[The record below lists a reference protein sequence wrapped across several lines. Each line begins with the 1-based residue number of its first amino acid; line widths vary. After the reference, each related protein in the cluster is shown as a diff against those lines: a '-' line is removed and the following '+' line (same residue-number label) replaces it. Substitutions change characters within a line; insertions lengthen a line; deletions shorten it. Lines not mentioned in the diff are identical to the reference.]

1 LIITVDTAVAH
12 LAGALGKPFWLINRY
27 NTCWRW
33 LLDRD
38 DSPWYPT
45 ARLFRQ
51 DPTRN
56 WDSVI
61 ARIHAALLDTVTGAP
76 NASSSYV
83 EGLFAEA
90 SALHQSGQLTKAEK
104 IYRQIVAAQPDHF
117 DSLHLLGVI
126 FHQRGH
132 HEQAVEQ
139 IQLALRINPQHCFA
153 LSNLGVAL
161 SALRRWEEA
170 LAAFDRA
177 IVLQPDD
184 PVTHSNRGVT
194 LQQLKRLEESLA
206 SLDRAL
212 GLRPEYAEALYNRG
226 VTLQELKRFDEAVSS
241 YDRALALRP
250 DYAEALS
257 NRGLTLHQLKRYE
270 EALASYDRALALRPD
285 YAEAFY
291 NRGRTLRQLR
301 RYEDALAGFDRAL
314 ALQPDYVEV
323 LMNRGNTLLELQR
336 LDDALVNYDKV
347 IVLSPHSVEAFSNRG
362 NTLHA
367 MQRFG
372 EALTSYDRALALRPD
387 YAEVLYNRGRT
398 LQQLQRYEEALKDYD
413 RALALQPNYAEAL
426 MDRGNTLHE
435 LQRFDEALASYD
447 KAIVAKPDYVE
458 AYYNRGVVLG
468 KVGRRS
474 EAVADF
480 ERTLALDPDFGEARF
495 ALCMAQ
501 LPILY
506 RDQAELAE
514 RRAAYQHYL
523 EALCNDVDQRKVTID
538 WARAIG
544 SNQPFFLAYQG
555 HNDRDL
561 QSRYGSLLC
570 RIMAERYPQA
580 ALSPPPRADEPVRI
594 GIVSGFFYQHS
605 NWKIPILGWLKQID
619 RRQFR
624 VFGYHTGIREDAA
637 TKQALALCD
646 RFVRGPLSIEDWR
659 QTIVDDAPHV
669 LIYPEVGMNPVS
681 VALAAQRLAAIQCNS
696 WGHPETSGL
705 PTLDYFLS
713 SELMEPL
720 GAQQHY
726 TEKVVLLPNLSIYYE
741 PFAPAPVSLNRTD
754 LRLRSSAT
762 IYWCG
767 QSLFKY
773 LPQFDQ
779 IFPRIAREVGD
790 CQFVF
795 IEYQNGRYVT
805 ELFRTRL
812 DKAFAALGLRAAD
825 YCVFWPRLD
834 GNRFITAIGQCDIM
848 LDSIGWSGCN
858 TTLESLHYDLPIV
871 TMTAPLMRGRHTMAI
886 LKRMGVEETITESVE
901 DYVATAVG
909 LARDKTRRQAI
920 KSQIAANKHQ
930 IYRDPAPIAAL
941 QEFLNT
947 AARQRSMAN

>member
-1 LIITVDTAVAH
+1 MSQIVSGTDNGNSENLSATGLSKLPPSFVA
-12 LAGALGKPFWLINRY
+12 
-27 NTCWRW
+27 
-33 LLDRD
+33 
-38 DSPWYPT
+38 
-45 ARLFRQ
+45 
-51 DPTRN
+51 
-56 WDSVI
+56 
-61 ARIHAALLDTVTGAP
+61 
-76 NASSSYV
+76 
-83 EGLFAEA
+83 ELFAKALAVHQAGRLAEA
-90 SALHQSGQLTKAEK
+90 EN
-104 IYRQIVAAQPDHF
+104 IYKQILSAQPDHF

-126 FHQRGH
+126 FHQSGDH
-132 HEQAVEQ
+132 TEAVRQ
-139 IQLALRINPQHCFA
+139 IDLALKKKPNSSIA
-153 LSNLGVAL
+153 LNSRGVAL
-161 SALRRWEEA
+161 
-170 LAAFDRA
+170 
-177 IVLQPDD
+177 
-184 PVTHSNRGVT
+184 
-194 LQQLKRLEESLA
+194 K
-206 SLDRAL
+206 
-212 GLRPEYAEALYNRG
+212 
-226 VTLQELKRFDEAVSS
+226 ELKRFEEALTS
-241 YDRALALRP
+241 YDRALTLRPNYADALSNRGIVLHELNHFDEALASYDRALTLRP

-270 EALASYDRALALRPD
+270 EALASYDRALMLRPD
-285 YAEAFY
+285 FPEALSNRGVTLHQLKQFDEALASYERALTLRPGYAEALS
-291 NRGRTLRQLR
+291 NRALTLHDLKRLQ
-301 RYEDALAGFDRAL
+301 EALASYDRAL
-314 ALQPDYVEV
+314 TLRPNYAEALC
-323 LMNRGNTLLELQR
+323 NRGVTLYEL
-336 LDDALVNYDKV
+336 K
-347 IVLSPHSVEAFSNRG
+347 
-362 NTLHA
+362 
-367 MQRFG
+367 RFG

-387 YAEVLYNRGRT
+387 YAKILYNRGRT

-447 KAIVAKPDYVE
+447 KAIVVKPDYVE

-514 RRAAYQHYL
+514 RRAVYEHYL
-523 EALCNDVDQRKVTID
+523 EALCNDVDQRKLTID

-580 ALSPPPRADEPVRI
+580 ALCPPPRSDEPVRI

-659 QTIVDDAPHV
+659 QIIVDDAPHV

-681 VALAAQRLAAIQCNS
+681 VALAAQRLAGIQCNS

-720 GAQQHY
+720 AAQQHY

-741 PFAPAPVSLNRTD
+741 PVEPAPVSLNRTD

-834 GNRFITAIGQCDIM
+834 GNRYIAAIGQCDIM

-858 TTLESLHYDLPIV
+858 TTLESLHHDLPIV

-886 LKRMGVEETITESVE
+886 LKRMGVEEMITETV
-901 DYVATAVG
+901 DGYVATAVR
-909 LARDKTRRQAI
+909 LARDKSWRQAI

-947 AARQRSMAN
+947 AARQRPSMAN